1 VPSKQNILPVAGIL
15 SGALVWGLIWY
26 PYRALQDS
34 GVTGPLA
41 TLITYT
47 LAVLC
52 GAFML
57 PRVWREL
64 YPHNKVRQSVTS
76 QRLDGIDTGIRRGGW
91 AAGLVLSAGWAN
103 LGYVL
108 AMLHGE
114 VMRVLLLFYLAPLW
128 TIIFSY
134 WLLGERLN
142 RYGYLVMALS
152 LSGAAIMLWRPQH
165 GLPLPQN
172 ISEWIGL
179 SAGMSFALSN
189 VVSRRAEYLSVET
202 KSFSVLLGTVL
213 LTVPVLCWQG
223 GVAAQLLRM
232 DAQTWLL
239 LGLLGIALC
248 ATGFAVQYGVTH
260 LLSNRAMLLF
270 LFELVVAAVS
280 SYFLANEAMQI
291 RDWLGAVLIVSAT
304 LLSWK
309 LDVNQK
315 HGDAAHVTS
324 IRKKSQ

>member
-1 VPSKQNILPVAGIL
+1 MSSKQNVLPIAGIL

-26 PYRALQDS
+26 PYRALQET

-41 TLITYT
+41 TLITYA
-47 LAVLC
+47 LALLC
-52 GAFML
+52 SAFML

-64 YPHNKVRQSVTS
+64 PKA
-76 QRLDGIDTGIRRGGW
+76 GW
-91 AAGLVLSAGWAN
+91 WAIGLVFSAGWAN

-128 TIIFSY
+128 TILFSY
-134 WLLGERLN
+134 WLMGERLN

-152 LSGAAIMLWRPQH
+152 LSGAAIMLWEPQR

-172 ISEWIGL
+172 LSEWIGL

-189 VVSRRAEYLSVET
+189 VVSRRAAHMSVEA
-202 KSFSVLLGTVL
+202 KSCSVLLGTVL
-213 LTVPVLCWQG
+213 LTAPLFWWQG
-223 GVAAQLLRM
+223 GGQVQLPEM
-232 DAQTWLL
+232 DVQTWLI
-239 LGLLGIALC
+239 LGLLGIVLC

-280 SYFLANEAMQI
+280 SYFFANEAMQL
-291 RDWLGAVLIVSAT
+291 RDWIGALLIVSAS
-304 LLSWK
+304 LLSGK
-309 LDVNQK
+309 LHAISK
-315 HGDAAHVTS
+315 T
-324 IRKKSQ
+324 